1 MVQFE
6 PGDDSLGIRLLIA
19 VLLLVGVM
27 SLVSL
32 L

>member
-27 SLVSL
+27 SLVSVL
-32 L
+32 